1 MYFTPKIKTI
11 KNKSYQLTKQGF
23 TLIELLITIL
33 ILSILLTVGIPSF
46 ISSFDK
52 KRLITATEQ
61 VYGHLQQARI
71 ESISRSNDVTVT
83 FAGSGTTAW
92 VYGYAESSAVCDTTK
107 TSPTDVN
114 ACIVIINDVDA
125 IVHGLDGYNDNELDI
140 DNDDKVLKRVV
151 GADFTDVNMVS
162 TVNKITF
169 SPLRGLADT
178 GNITFT
184 SGLGEKLKIKVSALG
199 MIKVCAP
206 TGSSVGMYSADSSC

>member
-71 ESISRSNDVTVT
+71 ESITRSNDVNVT
-83 FAGSGTTAW
+83 FAGSGSTTW
-92 VYGYAESSAVCDTTK
+92 EYGYTEGNVACAPGIS
-107 TSPTDVN
+107 SPTGAN
-114 ACIVIINDVDA
+114 ACIVIID
-125 IVHGLDGYNDNELDI
+125 DGDGDNTQDS
-140 DNDDKVLKRVV
+140 DKVLKRFD
-151 GADFTDVNMVS
+151 GADFTDVTMTFDLTNDPQ
-162 TVNKITF
+162 ITF
-169 SPLRGLADT
+169 SPLRGLADKGT
-178 GNITFT
+178 ITFK
-184 SGLGEKLKIKVSALG
+184 SGLEEKLQIEVSPLG

-206 TGSSVGMYSADSSC
+206 GSAVGMYSADSCNEPEAE